1 MAEEE
6 RKEDIKE
13 DIVEPGHKEDE
24 VIGKQIRQEGH
35 EDKVSKDDQLNEEQ
49 EDQSSVPPLEDFE
62 EDLGISITDDELWD
76 ETGRLDE
83 IPLFDDI
90 TEDNNESLI
99 KETPEPESQV
109 KPPESDE
116 ETVVTESKDDSGDE
130 LVPGSEEQEDQV
142 DEEELEEEKEAAL
155 LDWFNLTNIFS
166 LVNSIIFLLGVF
178 ALFRVLKTEPRP
190 QDYLKHTSQQILNVK
205 TSTKTSE
212 GKTQE
217 LQRLDRG
224 FYTMNL
230 DPFIIPAQ
238 MNGELVFFKLQAEL
252 VFDDMASKRA
262 FSEKVAWV
270 RDIIYSELKGI
281 DITSGLSQRSLF
293 SYRKPIMDRLNKF
306 LAPNKVEDL
315 RLVGFVLK

>member
-6 RKEDIKE
+6 RKEGIIE
-13 DIVEPGHKEDE
+13 DIVEPGPKKEE
-24 VIGKQIRQEGH
+24 VIGKDIPQEGQ
-35 EDKVSKDDQLNEEQ
+35 DDNALKDNQLNEEQ

-76 ETGRLDE
+76 ESGGLDE

-90 TEDNNESLI
+90 TEDNKEPLI
-99 KETPEPESQV
+99 KDTPEPESQV
-109 KPPESDE
+109 EPPESDE
-116 ETVVTESKDDSGDE
+116 ETVVTESKDESGDE
-130 LVPGSEEQEDQV
+130 LVSGSEEHEDQV
-142 DEEELEEEKEAAL
+142 EEEELEEEKDGSL
-155 LDWFNLTNIFS
+155 LEWFNLTNIFS
-166 LVNSIIFLLGVF
+166 FVNSIIFLVGIFV
-178 ALFRVLKTEPRP
+178 LFKVLKTEPPP
-190 QDYLKHTSQQILNVK
+190 QDYLKHTSQQTLNVK

-212 GKTQE
+212 GKIQD

-238 MNGELVFFKLQAEL
+238 MNGELVFFKLKAEL
-252 VFDDMASKRA
+252 VFDDVASKRA

-281 DITSGLSQRSLF
+281 DISSGLSQRSLF